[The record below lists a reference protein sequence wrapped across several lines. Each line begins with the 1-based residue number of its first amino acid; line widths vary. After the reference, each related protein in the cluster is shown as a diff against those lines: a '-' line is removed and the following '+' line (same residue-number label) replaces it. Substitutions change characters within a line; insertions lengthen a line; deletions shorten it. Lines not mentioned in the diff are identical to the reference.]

1 MDGACITC
9 FTEPARTGV
18 GDVARYIS
26 RLASSSPC
34 FSSRAAPAAVNPLCR
49 RRAERAISGGGV
61 RGARGRIGD
70 VAKCDLLIW
79 KDVIGRS
86 SSSSSDRRGDRG
98 SSGMVDV
105 SETKERLGTCVR
117 PKRACLRWYTGEDSG
132 SWKLF
137 FHDDEA
143 VVLGLMTLLR
153 VWLLDAG
160 YLVTGLS

>member
-1 MDGACITC
+1 
-9 FTEPARTGV
+9 
-18 GDVARYIS
+18 
-26 RLASSSPC
+26 
-34 FSSRAAPAAVNPLCR
+34 
-49 RRAERAISGGGV
+49 
-61 RGARGRIGD
+61 
-70 VAKCDLLIW
+70 
-79 KDVIGRS
+79 
-86 SSSSSDRRGDRG
+86 
-98 SSGMVDV
+98 MVDV

-143 VVLGLMTLLR
+143 VVLDLMTLLR